1 MASYG
6 YRPLMTVLVGSQ
18 NYDLQTKSSDYDT
31 FTLILPS
38 INSITRLSEPVSV
51 THADDYGH
59 INIKDIRLA
68 LNLLVKTSPNSVEMF
83 YTKFKYITPGF
94 EWLDHFPAYAFRC
107 NPKHMLDAI
116 GGMSHQLRTR
126 NMSSGKRLSH
136 VLRMHSMLHRF
147 FELDED
153 LLAVD
158 DNVKELAIEAKLNQD
173 KPAWDRLIDSYETS
187 IQKLIKEYDPEVLSK
202 EARKAAQFIT
212 ELQEKVANSIL
223 GQTKI
228 EKSNHPVKPT
238 YVKENTSF
246 YCPNCG
252 NRIICVVNE
261 NDKGRLSVNY
271 CSTCGSEINWF
282 EDRSFALLSASEE
295 MIQKLKDGQENP
307 TVYYDEAD
315 CDSVCLCEDIKSYLQ
330 SGL

>member
-1 MASYG
+1 
-6 YRPLMTVLVGSQ
+6 MTVLVGSQ
-18 NYDLQTKSSDYDT
+18 NYDLQTENSDYDT

-38 INSITRLSEPVSV
+38 INSVARLSEPVSV
-51 THADDYGH
+51 THSDEYGH

-68 LNLLVKTSPNSVEMF
+68 LNLLKKTSPNSVEMF
-83 YTKFKYITPGF
+83 YTRFKYITPGY
-94 EWLDHFPAYAFRC
+94 EWLDHFPSYVFRC

-116 GGMSHQLRTR
+116 GGMSHQLRSR
-126 NMSSGKRLSH
+126 NMPSGKRLSH

-158 DNVKELAIEAKLNQD
+158 NNVKDLAVDAKLNQD
-173 KPAWDRLIDSYETS
+173 KPAWDQLINSYETS
-187 IQKLIKEYDPEVLSK
+187 IQELIKEYNPDVLSK
-202 EARKAAQFIT
+202 EASKAEQFIT
-212 ELQEKVANSIL
+212 KLQEKLAKSIL
-223 GQTKI
+223 EQHKI
-228 EKSNHPVKPT
+228 EKSSYPVRPI

-252 NRIICVVNE
+252 ERIICVVDE
-261 NDKGRLSVNY
+261 NDRGRLSINY
-271 CSTCGSEINWF
+271 CCTCGSEINWF
-282 EDRSFALLSASEE
+282 DDRSSTLLSASKE

-315 CDSVCLCEDIKSYLQ
+315 CDSICLCEDIESYLQ
-330 SGL
+330 SGV